1 MLFEGQPVT
10 AYCSAEYLCIVKG
23 NIHGDNFATVEVIAQ
38 IDENDNLI
46 VKDPYLESWYVDIG
60 DDRFDRA
67 NRLYSEYL
75 ELTGANSIFSKEEIQ
90 QYSIRGRL
98 M

>member
-23 NIHGDNFATVEVIAQ
+23 NIRGDNFATVEVIAR
-38 IDENDNLI
+38 IDESDNLI
-46 VKDPYLESWYVDIG
+46 VEAPYLESWYVDIG
-60 DDRFDRA
+60 DNSFDRA

-75 ELTGANSIFSKEEIQ
+75 DLTGANSIFSKEEIQ

>member
-10 AYCSAEYLCIVKG
+10 AYCGTEYLCIVKG
-23 NIHGDNFATVEVIAQ
+23 NIRGDNFATVEVIAR
-38 IDENDNLI
+38 IDESDNLI
-46 VKDPYLESWYVDIG
+46 VEAPYLESWYVDIG
-60 DDRFDRA
+60 DNSFDRA
-67 NRLYSEYL
+67 NRLYSDYL
-75 ELTGANSIFSKEEIQ
+75 ELTGANSKFSKEEIQ

>member
-23 NIHGDNFATVEVIAQ
+23 NIRGDNFATVEVIAR
-38 IDENDNLI
+38 IDESDNLI
-46 VKDPYLESWYVDIG
+46 VEAPYLESWYVDIG
-60 DDRFDRA
+60 DNSFDRA
-67 NRLYSEYL
+67 NRLYSDYL
-75 ELTGANSIFSKEEIQ
+75 ELTGANSKFSKEEIQ

>member
-23 NIHGDNFATVEVIAQ
+23 NIRGDNFATVEVIAR
-38 IDENDNLI
+38 IDESDNLI
-46 VKDPYLESWYVDIG
+46 VEDPYLESWYVDIG
-60 DDRFDRA
+60 DNSLDRA
-67 NRLYSEYL
+67 NRLYSDYL

>member
-23 NIHGDNFATVEVIAQ
+23 NIRGDNFATVEVIAR
-38 IDENDNLI
+38 IDESDNLI
-46 VKDPYLESWYVDIG
+46 VEAPYLESWYVDIG
-60 DDRFDRA
+60 DNSFDRA
-67 NRLYSEYL
+67 NRLYSDYL

>member
-23 NIHGDNFATVEVIAQ
+23 NIRGDNFATVEVIAR
-38 IDENDNLI
+38 IDESDNLI
-46 VKDPYLESWYVDIG
+46 VEDPYLESWYVDIG
-60 DDRFDRA
+60 DNSFDRA
-67 NRLYSEYL
+67 NRLYSDYL